1 MTAFQ
6 IKSIRLKGVHTYT
19 SDVMFILREAWLTLK
34 MKTDRLKGGSGGG
47 GGRRG
52 GADKLTLQQLRFHLI
67 QLEQISNYSEAF
79 LRMSAAARFMPVNQT

>member
-1 MTAFQ
+1 MEEGRREREEKKKKKKKESPPFYMTAFQ

-47 GGRRG
+47 GGGWRG
-52 GADKLTLQQLRFHLI
+52 G
-67 QLEQISNYSEAF
+67 QIN
-79 LRMSAAARFMPVNQT
+79 